1 MALWRIWRYSRKVK
15 NRCLNRD
22 LLLSHLKH
30 LVVDILRLD
39 ILEPNKIASDE
50 SLMGGN
56 LCLDSLDALELA
68 ICVEEEFG
76 VAICGGKES
85 PRVFTNIASLADFI
99 CAGARTIPAGP
110 PRAAK
115 TNGADES
122 GSVTTASPSVWRPVF
137 ASGAMLNF

>member
-1 MALWRIWRYSRKVK
+1 VK
-15 NRCLNRD
+15 NRRLNRD

-39 ILEPNKIASDE
+39 ILEPNKIPNDE
-50 SLMGGN
+50 PLIGGS

-76 VAICGGKES
+76 IPICGGKES
-85 PRVFTNIASLADFI
+85 PRVFTSIASLADVI
-99 CAGARTIPAGP
+99 CAGARTSPAGP
-110 PRAAK
+110 SRAAK
-115 TNGADES
+115 SNRADKS
-122 GSVTTASPSVWRPVF
+122 RSVTTASPPGWRPVF